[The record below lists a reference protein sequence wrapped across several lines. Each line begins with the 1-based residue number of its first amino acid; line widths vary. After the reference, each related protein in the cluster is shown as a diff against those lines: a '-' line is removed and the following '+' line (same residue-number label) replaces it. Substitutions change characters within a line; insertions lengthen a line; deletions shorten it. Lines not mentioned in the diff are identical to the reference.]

1 MKVDMTIW
9 EKLGPY
15 STQLDIDESE
25 NIDKTWA
32 EIAKLLDLPLDYI
45 KSSIEPLRDVF
56 IMLDHTRSVM
66 FLIRDG
72 SLPSNVGGGFNL
84 RNILRRTFSIMDKNK
99 WWDKM
104 TFEDYLEIFKY

>member
-1 MKVDMTIW
+1 MSIW

-25 NIDKTWA
+25 DIDKTWA
-32 EIAKLLDLPLDYI
+32 SIAELLGMELSEIK
-45 KSSIEPLRDVF
+45 KSIEPLRDVF
-56 IMLDHTRSVM
+56 IILDHTRSVM

-72 SLPSNVGGGFNL
+72 SLPSNIGGGFNL

-104 TFEDYLEIFKY
+104 SFDDYMEIFEY

>member
-1 MKVDMTIW
+1 
-9 EKLGPY
+9 
-15 STQLDIDESE
+15 
-25 NIDKTWA
+25 
-32 EIAKLLDLPLDYI
+32 
-45 KSSIEPLRDVF
+45 
-56 IMLDHTRSVM
+56 M

-104 TFEDYLEIFKY
+104 TFEDYLEMFKY